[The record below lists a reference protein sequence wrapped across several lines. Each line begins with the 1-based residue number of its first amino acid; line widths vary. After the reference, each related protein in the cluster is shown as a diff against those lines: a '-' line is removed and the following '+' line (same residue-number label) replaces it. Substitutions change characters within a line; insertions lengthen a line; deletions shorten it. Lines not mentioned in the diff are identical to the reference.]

1 MQQTISIRVQGKVQ
15 GVYYRQSTREK
26 AVELAITGFVRNDP
40 DGTVYIIATGDA
52 EKLQALV
59 EWCKKGPSRA
69 VVTNVET
76 SILDTRSFT
85 GFLITR

>member
-26 AVELAITGFVRNDP
+26 ALELGITGLVRNEP
-40 DGTVYIIATGDA
+40 DGSVYIIATGSM
-52 EKLQALV
+52 ENLQSLA

-69 VVTNVET
+69 IVTHVET
-76 SILDTRSFT
+76 YVLEDRNFK